1 MPNNPFIQHQMFEP
15 QQDRNSYDMSKN
27 VNGTYKLGYL
37 YPTYCRELY
46 AGDTYILDSKI
57 GLRAFPT
64 VFPLQTP
71 MYVKQY
77 YFFVPYRILWDNWKD
92 FQYNNRQCVVPYIK
106 QRPWNPIWRTG
117 QIADRLG
124 VPTTLLSTGKSFR
137 SYALPNIYSQVY
149 TTGRIT
155 TQTINTPVTGA
166 DLRNNIAQSS
176 DTQSMVIYPVS
187 DIDLSESFDFY
198 YNNSPIVFTADG
210 SHVFHLSIFV
220 GKNFSNSIIVFDG
233 LSVNGLDVVFNS
245 SSEFGSF
252 VFISPS
258 DSLDQI
264 YREISVKFSE
274 LYDLGSFDSSVV
286 LDYLN
291 EVLANYPD
299 YKIWLGVGVR
309 GSIMPASGTVVENTY
324 MLYKSNKLIH
334 ELSDDNVL
342 NPFAY
347 YREDTPPMRPLFAL
361 PFRGYEAIYRSY
373 FQDLLNEPFTIDGEQ
388 QFNRWV
394 TNKGD
399 GADDVQYH
407 LFMRNYESDFLTSAR
422 PSPQQG
428 VAPLVGIDS
437 ANGDLYLRKE
447 NGDLY
452 SVHYNASD
460 DGTISDVVMASQ
472 SSPSD
477 SSIRRTLSEMVNFG
491 FSINSFRNT
500 NAFQR
505 WLEDNQRRGVKWP
518 DQQLAHTG
526 IKPRY
531 DDYDEPLYIGGYNVP
546 IQTSAIYQQTGF
558 ADNVSP
564 LGAYAGQMGAFG
576 SQKHQIS
583 YRCDEPGMLYAI
595 TCVVPI
601 PVYTQLLPKMFIKDN
616 PLDFYD
622 RKFSKIGLQPITY
635 EEVCPV
641 QAANEGVPLTDVFG
655 YQRPWYHLISDVDEA
670 HGQMRTN
677 MHTFLMMRQFGQTP
691 TLGGDFLHI
700 NPAELNDVFTITD
713 ESEDVLQGQIYYSI
727 TKKTDIPRF
736 GIPQLEV

>member
-1 MPNNPFIQHQMFEP
+1 MFEP

-124 VPTTLLSTGKSFR
+124 VPTTLLSKGKSFR
-137 SYALPNIYSQVY
+137 SYALPSAPYSSVY
-149 TTGRIT
+149 SVGSI
-155 TQTINTPVTGA
+155 
-166 DLRNNIAQSS
+166 SS
-176 DTQSMVIYPVS
+176 DTISSITGSSLNPTSSAGASTSNYGFVIPFIDYVS
-187 DIDLSESFDFY
+187 RSNPELYNGTSPLAPNRNTTSAFTHRYSF
-198 YNNSPIVFTADG
+198 
-210 SHVFHLSIFV
+210 FV
-220 GKNFSNSIIVFDG
+220 GKSFNESPMVLSGVSASYSSSSRVFTLSENFSDFILNSSLLSSDDSVLSG
-233 LSVNGLDVVFNS
+233 LIARASIDLVEQGSLNGL
-245 SSEFGSF
+245 
-252 VFISPS
+252 
-258 DSLDQI
+258 
-264 YREISVKFSE
+264 Y
-274 LYDLGSFDSSVV
+274 V
-286 LDYLN
+286 LDYINDFLKD
-291 EVLANYPD
+291 YPD
-299 YKIWLGVGVR
+299 YNIWLFV
-309 GSIMPASGTVVENTY
+309 SCAANHLDPTVSSFSVY
-324 MLYKSNKLIH
+324 ALYQSSVLIH
-334 ELSDDNVL
+334 DIVEDNVV

-347 YREDTPPMRPLFAL
+347 YREDTPPLRPLFAL

-460 DGTISDVVMASQ
+460 DGTITDVVMASQ